1 MNSVLQA
8 RFSRRIQLRTPTLCC
23 VSLASEPAH
32 ALLDDVGKAI
42 VEQLQEDGRRPY
54 ATIARA
60 VGLSEAAVRQRV
72 SRLQEA
78 GVIQIVAV
86 TDPLQLGFRRQA
98 MVGIQADGDLSA
110 VADALAELPEVD
122 YVVIIAGR
130 FDLLAEAVCE
140 DEHLLRLVGTRIRAL
155 PGIRSA
161 DTFVYLKLRKQH
173 YNWGTR

>member
-1 MNSVLQA
+1 VQ
-8 RFSRRIQLRTPTLCC
+8 
-23 VSLASEPAH
+23 
-32 ALLDDVGKAI
+32 
-42 VEQLQEDGRRPY
+42 
-54 ATIARA
+54 
-60 VGLSEAAVRQRV
+60 
-72 SRLQEA
+72 RLQES

-122 YVVIIAGR
+122 YMVITAGR

-155 PGIRSA
+155 PGIRTA